1 MNRLLPTPTP
11 QDIEDTLTA
20 IRNGESAI
28 FAWGRA
34 YVDEDD
40 LWWVTSISPDG
51 ERHSGNG
58 CGFTLVEATAHAW
71 IGEFLPSELSGDLTE
86 EDYAKVPVHVAE
98 GWQFEVHA
106 LPVPALNVDDTL
118 PRLRSA
124 LFFERKKSASD
135 GEFLEHLHGLL
146 REIIPDISVSL
157 TYKSDWTGRT

>member
-11 QDIEDTLTA
+11 QDIEATLTA

-58 CGFTLVEATAHAW
+58 CGFTLVEATADAW
-71 IGEFLPSELSGDLTE
+71 IGEFLPCELGDLSE
-86 EDYAKVPVHVAE
+86 EDYAKVPLHVAE
-98 GWQFEVHA
+98 GWQFELHA
-106 LPVPALNVDDTL
+106 VPVPALNVIEAI

-146 REIIPDISVSL
+146 QEIIPDFSVSL
-157 TYKSDWTGRT
+157 TYKE